1 MSGSVK
7 LPRRSGRN
15 CGSSRTTQGR
25 AQSVN
30 AHNYCIV
37 ARRLLHRCL
46 LQKNLAPKG
55 NGSNASLPKKSAC
68 MQAKQGQRLTVSGLK
83 GARDAATAATAGVM
97 DDAPTPPAGP
107 PPALLLPWSIE
118 GNLTKLPV
126 LVEDPR
132 RSSAVGGKGGRGPA
146 AVIVG

>member
-1 MSGSVK
+1 
-7 LPRRSGRN
+7 
-15 CGSSRTTQGR
+15 
-25 AQSVN
+25 
-30 AHNYCIV
+30 
-37 ARRLLHRCL
+37 
-46 LQKNLAPKG
+46 
-55 NGSNASLPKKSAC
+55 

-83 GARDAATAATAGVM
+83 GAREAATAATAGVM
-97 DDAPTPPAGP
+97 DDAPPPGPP